1 MLSLSSAEV
10 KSLFILL
17 LVSVIDFDWE
27 YYPLPSNHFEC
38 LFRSFLYEKNA
49 SDYLNCNYRA
59 NPPLMATRLN
69 LAAIMKV
76 APNDA
81 FDWLF
86 TNYSA
91 KHHGRAAIFVWAC
104 LVL

>member
-1 MLSLSSAEV
+1 MQIPA
-10 KSLFILL
+10 
-17 LVSVIDFDWE
+17 
-27 YYPLPSNHFEC
+27 N
-38 LFRSFLYEKNA
+38 
-49 SDYLNCNYRA
+49 RA

-81 FDWLF
+81 FHWLF

-91 KHHGRAAIFVWAC
+91 KHHGRAAILLGLALVMRLKRVQNQLFCGKALKFFC
-104 LVL
+104 LVNNDSFLTVIN